1 METKQLKP
9 KQRKVLKVIVIS
21 TLTFLATLV
30 AQKNPT
36 IGNFLNTVINQVSF
50 IVNDTTNQTSN
61 EI

>member
-1 METKQLKP
+1 METKRLKT

-36 IGNFLNTVINQVSF
+36 IGNFLNTVINQVSL
-50 IVNDTTNQTSN
+50 IVNDTTNQKLN